1 MEKYLNTLKDIF
13 MAGVERAD
21 PYKMMLRHLSLEN
34 SILKIRT
41 GHENEPRALKDINLA
56 DFNKLHVIG
65 TGKATAKMA
74 KAIED
79 IMGNRITEGVVSV
92 KYGHVENLQQIRII
106 EAGHPV
112 PDENSIKAALEISES
127 ARKSDEKTLVIS
139 LISGGGSALMAYPF
153 STRSLTGYEGQE
165 EIILSFKDKQ
175 ETTRVLLECGAVINE
190 INCVRK
196 HLSGIKGGRLAK
208 MIWPG
213 VSLNFIL
220 SDVVGDR
227 LDCIASGPTTPDNS
241 TFHDMLEII
250 NKYDISDKLPG
261 NVKKILDSGLNRTI
275 EDTPK
280 QDDAA
285 FERVNNILIGT
296 NYQSLQAARVKAES
310 LGFNTVILSSQVI
323 GEARE
328 AAKILCGIG
337 KDALK
342 HELLGKKPL
351 CIIAGGETTVTLRG
365 NGKGGRNQEMAL
377 SFLSE
382 IENDPEGAQGI
393 YFLSASTDGNDGPT
407 DAAGAFASNE
417 ILDSANTEKLSVN
430 QYLKNND
437 SYNFFDKIGFLL
449 KTGPTNTNVCDLQ
462 IMLCF

>member
-21 PYKMMLRHLSLEN
+21 PYKMMLRHLSLED

-41 GHENEPRALKDINLA
+41 GQENRNRFYTDINLS
-56 DFNKLHVIG
+56 DFSKLHVIG

-79 IMGNRITEGVVSV
+79 IMGDRITQGVISV
-92 KYGHVENLQQIRII
+92 KYGHVEDLRQIRII

-112 PDENSIKAALEISES
+112 PDENSIKAALEISELS
-127 ARKSDEKTLVIS
+127 RKSDEKTLVIT

-153 STRSLTGYEGQE
+153 STRFQAGYQGQ

-175 ETTRVLLECGAVINE
+175 ETTRVLLECGAAINE

-208 MIWPG
+208 MIFPAA
-213 VSLNFIL
+213 SLNFIL

-250 NKYDISDKLPG
+250 NKYDISGKLPE
-261 NVKKILDSGLNRTI
+261 NVKKILDSGLDRTV

-280 QDDAA
+280 QGDSA
-285 FERVNNILIGT
+285 FKRVNNILIGT
-296 NYQSLQAARVKAES
+296 NYQSLQAAEKKAES

-328 AAKILCGIG
+328 AAKLLCGIA
-337 KDALK
+337 KDAGK
-342 HELLGKKPL
+342 RELLGKKPL

-365 NGKGGRNQEMAL
+365 SGKGGRNQEMAL

-382 IENDPEGAQGI
+382 IENDPEGTQGI

-417 ILDSANTEKLSVN
+417 ILDSANTKNLSVN
-430 QYLKNND
+430 EYLKNND
-437 SYNFFDKIGFLL
+437 SYNFFDKAGFLL

-462 IMLCF
+462 LMLISK